1 MPTSPPSD
9 PMTDSPPPVLTVAD
23 VQSAAQQIAGHAI
36 QTPLLE
42 SPLLNE
48 RLGGRLLVKA
58 ECLQLGGA
66 FKFRGAY
73 NRISRLDE
81 AERKAGVVA
90 FSSGNHA
97 QGVAL
102 AAQMLGVPAT
112 IVMPTDAPEIKLA
125 NTRAYGADVVLY
137 DREKENRADIARALA
152 ADKGAILV
160 PSYDDPFIIAGQGT
174 VGLEL
179 AGQAKEIGA
188 LLDAVIAPC
197 GGGGL
202 ISGCALALNHEIS
215 DTEIFIAEPEG
226 FDDTARSLAAGT
238 RLAIE
243 PGARSFCDALL
254 SPMPGELT
262 FSINQK
268 LLAGGL
274 SVSDTQTAQ
283 AMKVAYQYL
292 KLVVEPGGAVALA
305 AAVSGAY
312 DCRDKTVA
320 VICSG
325 GNVDADI
332 FAEAISIDD
341 PLA

>member
-312 DCRDKTVA
+312 DCRDKTVV

-332 FAEAISIDD
+332 FAEAISLDD

>member
-1 MPTSPPSD
+1 M
-9 PMTDSPPPVLTVAD
+9 
-23 VQSAAQQIAGHAI
+23 
-36 QTPLLE
+36 
-42 SPLLNE
+42 
-48 RLGGRLLVKA
+48 
-58 ECLQLGGA
+58 GGA

-332 FAEAISIDD
+332 FAEAISLDD